1 MFSQKKTIILRHR
14 KENLRKCSLQG
25 LEDREDLI
33 FLRYPLLEPL
43 HLRNYFLLTMD
54 GPVISEKDKD
64 LGLFLVD
71 ATWKYAAIMI
81 RSLPIEL
88 QTNARS
94 LPKGIKT
101 AYPRKQTHCSNPDC
115 GLASIEALYAA
126 YIITKKDPK
135 GLLDLYHWKE
145 EFLEKNRLFF
155 R

>member
-14 KENLRKCSLQG
+14 KENLRKCSLRG
-25 LEDREDLI
+25 LEERKDLL

-43 HLRNYFLLTMD
+43 HICNYLLLTLE
-54 GPVISEKDKD
+54 GPILSEKDKD
-64 LGLFLVD
+64 LGIFLVD
-71 ATWKYAAIMI
+71 GTWKYAAAMI
-81 RSLPIEL
+81 RSLPIDL
-88 QTNARS
+88 QKNTRS

-101 AYPRKQTHCSNPDC
+101 AYPRRQTHCSDPDC

-126 YIITKKDPK
+126 YVITKKDPK
-135 GLLDLYHWKE
+135 GLLDLYHWKN